1 MHTAPRTFKVH
12 DVKLL
17 VEECIEDIGACFHA
31 RHRTF
36 KHFLIHIFDSICV
49 SRYLKE
55 LAQLLMCFLFRIK
68 IHLGRLLQFLVCLVF
83 DLSPRLFFLRFLL
96 MLFLEES
103 RSSRVDTFLFLFL
116 VDLELAL
123 GLKPFPSLFLKYI
136 EVAVV
141 RVHSLRLEFNFVLML
156 FVPHKLSLG
165 EFWSHLLLTFSHLK
179 PLLECRT
186 TCLLLLCRYLSWGAF
201 PILIER
207 DALEVGPCTL
217 PTLGCLI
224 CH

>member
-1 MHTAPRTFKVH
+1 
-12 DVKLL
+12 
-17 VEECIEDIGACFHA
+17 
-31 RHRTF
+31 
-36 KHFLIHIFDSICV
+36 
-49 SRYLKE
+49 
-55 LAQLLMCFLFRIK
+55 MCFLFWIK
-68 IHLGRLLQFLVCLVF
+68 IHLCRLLQFLVCLVF
-83 DLSPRLFFLRFLL
+83 DLSPRLFFLRFFL

-116 VDLELAL
+116 VDLELTL
-123 GLKPFPSLFLKYI
+123 GLKPLSPLFLKYI

-141 RVHSLRLEFNFVLML
+141 RVHSLRLEFDFLLML

-165 EFWSHLLLTFSHLK
+165 EFWSHLLLTFSHLE
-179 PLLECRT
+179 PFLECRT
-186 TCLLLLCRYLSWGAF
+186 TCLLLFCRYLSWGAF

-207 DALEVGPCTL
+207 DALEVGPGTL